1 MAATATKKLT
11 LEEYARLPDDG
22 VRRELDEGE
31 LIEMTF
37 PRSRH
42 TITALNLY
50 DRLNPWVRSQGMG
63 RCFMDAG
70 FLMQDEPAVLRGPD
84 VAFVRSDRLA
94 NMDLDDW
101 IEGAP
106 ELAVEV
112 VSPSEGAQD
121 LHRKVHQYLE
131 HGVVVV
137 ATIYPRERSV
147 HVHRR
152 AETILALGPADTLEI
167 PDLFPGW
174 SMPVADLF

>member
-94 NMDLDDW
+94 NMDLDGW

-112 VSPSEGAQD
+112 VSPNEGAQD
-121 LHRKVHQYLE
+121 LHRKVHQYLV
-131 HGVVVV
+131 HGAVAV
-137 ATIYPRERSV
+137 ATIYPREQSV

-152 AETILALGPADTLEI
+152 GETILALGPTDTLEI
-167 PDLFPGW
+167 PDRFLGW

>member
-31 LIEMTF
+31 LVMMTF
-37 PRSRH
+37 PNLAHSR
-42 TITALNLY
+42 IAMRLALGLG
-50 DRLNPWVRSQGMG
+50 PWVHDRGLG
-63 RCFMDAG
+63 EILVEAG
-70 FLMQDEPAVLRGPD
+70 FLLERNPAVLRGPD
-84 VAFVRSDRLA
+84 IAFISAARAETADA
-94 NMDLDDW
+94 NGW

-112 VSPSEGAQD
+112 VSPNEGAQD

-131 HGVVVV
+131 HGAVVV
-137 ATIYPRERSV
+137 AAIYPRERSV